1 MLRLSGGDEATAKL
15 LGGVCGT
22 ILTLGDEAYEHGSP
36 GEFANCYCPT
46 WGRFK
51 DSTKPAPGNHEYEMP
66 HAEGYF
72 GYFRKAAGVPGKD
85 YYSYNPG
92 RWHLI
97 SLNSNCAPTA
107 S

>member
-51 DSTKPAPGNHEYEMP
+51 DSTKLAPGNHEYEMP
-66 HAEGYF
+66 NAEGYF
-72 GYFRKAAGVPGKD
+72 GYFTKAAGVPGKG

-97 SLNSNCAPTA
+97 SLDSNCAPTV